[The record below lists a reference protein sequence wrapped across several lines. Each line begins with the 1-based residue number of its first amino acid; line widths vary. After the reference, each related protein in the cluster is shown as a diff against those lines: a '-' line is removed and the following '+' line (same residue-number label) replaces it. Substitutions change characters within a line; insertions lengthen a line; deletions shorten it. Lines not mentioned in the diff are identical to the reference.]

1 MHWISPIKR
10 LRHERYT
17 SNYSQENK
25 NFNEKKSGEER
36 LMMGFSMFETA
47 KKLVISS
54 LFSKSNKLSHANLR
68 KAIFLRFY
76 GNDLSPDMKKKVLRF
91 WS

>member
-1 MHWISPIKR
+1 MKDTHPMIAKKIKT
-10 LRHERYT
+10 LM
-17 SNYSQENK
+17 K
-25 NFNEKKSGEER
+25 KKSGEER

-47 KKLVISS
+47 KKLAISS
-54 LFSKSNKLSHANLR
+54 LFSKSNKRSHTDLR

-76 GNDLSPDMKKKVLRF
+76 GNDLSPDVKKKVLRF

>member
-1 MHWISPIKR
+1 MKDTHPVIAERIKALMR
-10 LRHERYT
+10 
-17 SNYSQENK
+17 
-25 NFNEKKSGEER
+25 KKSGEER

-47 KKLVISS
+47 KKIVVSS
-54 LFSKSNKLSHANLR
+54 IFSKSNKLSPADLR

-76 GNDLSPDMKKKVLRF
+76 GNDLSLDIKKRVLRS